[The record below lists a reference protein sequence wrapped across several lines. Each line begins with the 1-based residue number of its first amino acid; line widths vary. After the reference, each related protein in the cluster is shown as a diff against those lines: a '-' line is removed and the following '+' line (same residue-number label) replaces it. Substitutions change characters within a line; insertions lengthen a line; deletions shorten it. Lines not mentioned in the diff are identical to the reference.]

1 MNEQHGFRK
10 IARERE
16 IIKLI
21 NKIINEL
28 IAFPRNKSVIPYDK
42 FNRINRIINVND
54 FDM

>member
-1 MNEQHGFRK
+1 MNEQHGFK

-28 IAFPRNKSVIPYDK
+28 IAFPRTKALFRMINSIVL
-42 FNRINRIINVND
+42 NRIINVND

>member
-28 IAFPRNKSVIPYDK
+28 IAFPRTLFRMINSIAL
-42 FNRINRIINVND
+42 NRIINVND